1 MHACLQEV
9 LDNQGRFNF
18 VELLTFAI
26 DQLGISRS
34 LSQPDTLIKDQ
45 FLSIVNTCEQQ
56 QSLDIET
63 IKSALDEL
71 YAPSEKANV
80 KLMTIHQS
88 KGLEFDTVIMPGLGR
103 GARNDDSPMMHMK
116 EFVDQS
122 LLLAPIKSS
131 LDTDEGKTYTYLKFI
146 EAQQNK
152 FETMRLL
159 YVAMTRA
166 KHQLHLLGH
175 VNQNHQVAKKS
186 LLALLMPFY
195 QNAFDQMSISQ
206 TQVEVLNQAPSLQR
220 LKQIETPPIKEQE
233 PGEILEYQ
241 QNFERLFKSLLGTLI
256 HQYYEQGL
264 FDPSAD
270 NIKARLLEI
279 GTPLDEIDQWR
290 GFILK
295 LLNNTKGDP
304 RFEWLFKDRSSTLVE
319 AEFVIDER
327 MIAIDRLFIED
338 DVLWIIDFKTAE
350 PLADESLDQ
359 FIRRQQSQHTKQ
371 LLFYKEA
378 LTDVYTTT
386 IKCALYCPAVSQ
398 LIEITH

>member
-1 MHACLQEV
+1 
-9 LDNQGRFNF
+9 
-18 VELLTFAI
+18 
-26 DQLGISRS
+26 
-34 LSQPDTLIKDQ
+34 
-45 FLSIVNTCEQQ
+45 
-56 QSLDIET
+56 
-63 IKSALDEL
+63 
-71 YAPSEKANV
+71 
-80 KLMTIHQS
+80 
-88 KGLEFDTVIMPGLGR
+88 
-103 GARNDDSPMMHMK
+103 MK
-116 EFVDQS
+116 EFSDQS

-131 LDTDEGKTYTYLKFI
+131 LDTDEGQTYTYLKFV

-152 FETMRLL
+152 FETVRLL

-186 LLALLMPFY
+186 LLALLIPFY
-195 QNAFDQMSISQ
+195 QNTFDQIPASQ
-206 TQVEVLNQAPSLQR
+206 AQTETPNQAPSLQR
-220 LKQIETPPIKEQE
+220 LKQIITPPIKEQE
-233 PGEILEYQ
+233 LGETLEYQ

-279 GTPLDEIDQWR
+279 GTPLDEIDQWQ
-290 GFILK
+290 GFVLK

-304 RFEWLFKDRSSTLVE
+304 QFEWLFKDRSSTLVE
-319 AEFVIDER
+319 AEFVIDES
-327 MIAIDRLFIED
+327 MIAIDRLFVDNDI
-338 DVLWIIDFKTAE
+338 LWIIDFKTAE

-359 FIRRQQSQHTKQ
+359 FIHRQQSQHTKQ

-378 LTDVYTTT
+378 LTDVYNNT